1 MNTSILIVED
11 EGVIALDMKKKLEHL
26 GYSVP
31 GIVDNGEEALGAVE
45 TLRPSLVLMD
55 INIKGSQDGIEVAE
69 LIRARFHIPIIF
81 VTGNTERQTLERA
94 RLTEPFGYTV
104 KPVRV
109 FDLRPQIEMALWK
122 HAMESRLRASEAWL
136 SATFRNVADALIATD
151 SEGNV
156 AMMNALAEG
165 LTGWK
170 SVEAKGRPLLDI
182 FQVFDAV
189 TDLPLVHPLE
199 TIYDGR
205 DFDLSGLT
213 LKLAR
218 RGHEDPE
225 RKVMAQA
232 GPKAMTL
239 IEAEISANRDAGSLL
254 GIIVVFRDITELRKA
269 EERNRQLQKMNA
281 LALMAVGLGRQLE
294 ESQRGMDHS
303 VKELLSMSRGRAVS
317 LVADIYERAAWQQS
331 LVQQLIRMGRT
342 EAGQPTPVNLNQ
354 VLTTLDRKLRK
365 IVGLD
370 VILTLRLEPALP
382 LVKADLAELQET
394 LLRLAADAR
403 GAMPDGGTL
412 DISTAVVCV
421 EEPEKWQVQLAIR
434 DSGKGLRAG
443 AKERIFDPYYQ
454 ARPGNRNP
462 GFSMALVYQFVALS
476 GGSIEVESSPVH
488 GTAYLLTFPALQAPD
503 VLCIGTGTAAA
514 TA

>member
-165 LTGWK
+165 LTGWQI
-170 SVEAKGRPLLDI
+170 SRSQRPASAGYFPGIRRGDGSSSGSSARNHLRWPGLRP
-182 FQVFDAV
+182 VR
-189 TDLPLVHPLE
+189 PYSE
-199 TIYDGR
+199 TG
-205 DFDLSGLT
+205 
-213 LKLAR
+213 R
-218 RGHEDPE
+218 RGHEDP
-225 RKVMAQA
+225 
-232 GPKAMTL
+232 
-239 IEAEISANRDAGSLL
+239 SAKSWR
-254 GIIVVFRDITELRKA
+254 R
-269 EERNRQLQKMNA
+269 
-281 LALMAVGLGRQLE
+281 
-294 ESQRGMDHS
+294 
-303 VKELLSMSRGRAVS
+303 
-317 LVADIYERAAWQQS
+317 
-331 LVQQLIRMGRT
+331 
-342 EAGQPTPVNLNQ
+342 PV
-354 VLTTLDRKLRK
+354 R
-365 IVGLD
+365 
-370 VILTLRLEPALP
+370 RL
-382 LVKADLAELQET
+382 
-394 LLRLAADAR
+394 
-403 GAMPDGGTL
+403 
-412 DISTAVVCV
+412 
-421 EEPEKWQVQLAIR
+421 
-434 DSGKGLRAG
+434 
-443 AKERIFDPYYQ
+443 
-454 ARPGNRNP
+454 
-462 GFSMALVYQFVALS
+462 
-476 GGSIEVESSPVH
+476 
-488 GTAYLLTFPALQAPD
+488 
-503 VLCIGTGTAAA
+503 
-514 TA
+514 